1 MRLSLIVMCVVEQGV
16 VMRYRVLM
24 IVLFMGSVEMMRLFT
39 CERSGVSC
47 CREVN
52 ACGLVQ
58 EKGDVHDVSEFP
70 LLFVA
75 ACSQLVC

>member
-1 MRLSLIVMCVVEQGV
+1 MVICVVEQGGDV
-16 VMRYRVLM
+16 TCRVIM
-24 IVLFMGSVEMMRLFT
+24 IVLLTGDVEVMRLFT

-47 CREVN
+47 WSEVN